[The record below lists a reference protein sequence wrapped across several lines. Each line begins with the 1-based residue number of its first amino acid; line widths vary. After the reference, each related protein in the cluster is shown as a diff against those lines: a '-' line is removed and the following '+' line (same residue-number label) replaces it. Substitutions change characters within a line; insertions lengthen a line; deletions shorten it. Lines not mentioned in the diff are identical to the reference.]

1 MLVINFN
8 YKFYL
13 IVFFICFIFNK
24 NVLAKTN
31 YYECPEKI
39 NKVTISDNFSYKKG
53 DNIGLSFIK
62 IEEKNNKKFVT
73 INFKYIE
80 KKKTKEI
87 LKNQKARKTPVGF
100 VLTNNISRTDLNSET
115 IYTFV
120 NIDSTYAFTK
130 KNFYWSRDKNN
141 NLLTKYEY
149 TASSRC
155 TKINQNKYAQA
166 LDNKKIAKK
175 KNISKKK
182 IIKKANKNKPSKLSG
197 ERIFALSW
205 KGYEDL
211 ILGSLSFDEENL
223 VGKIEFDLPK
233 NHGSCLG
240 TYALSTTKGTWSILC
255 NYKNMNAS
263 GNLIWN
269 NKTGEI
275 SAEGKDEKNMKVK
288 FKIRKKD

>member
-1 MLVINFN
+1 MLAINFN

-39 NKVTISDNFSYKKG
+39 NKITISDNFSYKKG

-130 KNFYWSRDKNN
+130 KNFYWSRDK
-141 NLLTKYEY
+141 
-149 TASSRC
+149 
-155 TKINQNKYAQA
+155 
-166 LDNKKIAKK
+166 K

-205 KGYEDL
+205 EGYEDL

-240 TYALSTTKGTWSILC
+240 TYALSTTKGTWYILC